1 MTLETSPG
9 PCPCA
14 RPPRAGAMMRRAPVI
29 VGRRGLSTS
38 SHSDRWAAEA
48 VDAWTRFAIASLR
61 TGDVYRAASV
71 LRMLSAHPGVGGVGD
86 AAGDAR
92 VPPPLG
98 APGLDERQSARL
110 LDAQVRRPGSLCATH
125 QSMRKP
131 QHLAR
136 RVTLRRSRLSLN
148 TQRRVTATSN
158 LSTRPPTLPA
168 LSGLVGSAG
177 RRIVRLVIFGW

>member
-1 MTLETSPG
+1 
-9 PCPCA
+9 
-14 RPPRAGAMMRRAPVI
+14 MMRRAPVI

-92 VPPPLG
+92 VPSPLG

-110 LDAQVRRPGSLCATH
+110 LDAQVRRPS
-125 QSMRKP
+125 
-131 QHLAR
+131 
-136 RVTLRRSRLSLN
+136 
-148 TQRRVTATSN
+148 
-158 LSTRPPTLPA
+158 
-168 LSGLVGSAG
+168 SG
-177 RRIVRLVIFGW
+177 